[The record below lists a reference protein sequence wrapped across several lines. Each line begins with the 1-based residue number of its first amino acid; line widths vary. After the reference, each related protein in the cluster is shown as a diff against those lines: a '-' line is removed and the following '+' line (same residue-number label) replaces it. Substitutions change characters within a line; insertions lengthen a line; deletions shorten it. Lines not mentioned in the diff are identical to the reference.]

1 MRIWWDCGTTVRLA
15 WVAPRPS
22 AVHDAPVIGR
32 LLALCGWLAWQVG
45 RPFGASRVPAVAVA
59 LLLLVL
65 AALPIIL
72 PQLDPQPQDVTV
84 QEVFDGAVTEPTGW
98 VRLTGRVV
106 PLTDSPTGER
116 GRFALLVDELDTL
129 RAIVLR
135 TDEAADA
142 TASTTVTGHLEVAG
156 VVVMEILPIEA
167 TVAGTPPQVV
177 PDRVVLLDA
186 APLAERTVPWPV
198 SILPVVLAALFLI
211 GARVGYPI
219 FRPATEIDVLSGPL
233 GPGERLPAA
242 YGGRIGQNVRHLA
255 DPGSALLLVRRG
267 PKGNLLTAQV
277 LADDGGV
284 APQPVTIGGS
294 WTSGRIGHVYTTSET
309 VPALVI
315 RSELVDATF
324 LFARTAERDRV
335 AALVSVER

>member
-1 MRIWWDCGTTVRLA
+1 M
-15 WVAPRPS
+15 
-22 AVHDAPVIGR
+22 HDAPVIGR

-45 RPFGASRVPAVAVA
+45 RPFRGSRLPAVA
-59 LLLLVL
+59 LGFLLLVL
-65 AALPIIL
+65 AALPLVL
-72 PQLDPQPQDVTV
+72 PQLDPQPQDVST

-106 PLTDSPTGER
+106 PLADSPTGQR
-116 GRFALLVDELDTL
+116 GRFGLLVDELDTL

-135 TDEAADA
+135 SEVAAEA
-142 TASTTVTGHLEVAG
+142 TASTTVTGHLGEAA
-156 VVVMEILPIEA
+156 VVVEEVLPIEA
-167 TVAGTPPQVV
+167 TVAGTPPQIV
-177 PDRVVLLDA
+177 PDRVLALDA
-186 APLAERTVPWPV
+186 VPKPERVVPWPL
-198 SILPVVLAALFLI
+198 SIVPVLLAAVLFI

-219 FRPATEIDVLSGPL
+219 FRPTTEIDVLSGPL

-242 YGGRIGQNVRHLA
+242 YGGRIGQNERHLA
-255 DPGSALLLVRRG
+255 DPGGALLLVRHG
-267 PKGNLLTAQV
+267 PKGNLLTAQP

-294 WTSGRIGHVYTTSET
+294 WTTGRLGYVFTASET

-324 LFARTAERDRV
+324 LFARTSERDRV
-335 AALVSVER
+335 AALISVER